1 MIEESLIRERAHSIW
16 EGEGRPAGRAEAHWA
31 LAQTQIAAETG
42 RPAPR
47 PARKA
52 AAATTPVR
60 RSRKTA
66 KPD

>member
-31 LAQTQIAAETG
+31 LAQTQIAAEAG
-42 RPAPR
+42 RVRR
-47 PARKA
+47 PRKA
-52 AAATTPVR
+52 AAAPTPVR

-66 KPD
+66 KPA